1 VLSRLQLERLNL
13 AEILHP
19 VSNCIVEALAQ
30 ALDVTLLPDPECAS
44 LMMDPM

>member
-13 AEILHP
+13 VEILHP